1 MIATLEKAK
10 ASAVDIAEKLQ
21 QAKLTAKEIDDVRVK
36 YTGAAR
42 RGAVLFFVMAG
53 LANVNKMYEYSLSSF
68 LTVFSN
74 TLATSKKDASLET
87 RLKNV
92 IEATTSDVYNYTCL
106 GLFEKH
112 KLMFSF
118 QVHSHYPYHCVMLF
132 ACSVFNLALELH
144 QSPCRCYN
152 IHAVIYTFLAGK
164 DEHVALTC
172 CTLFPTHTTCWC
184 EPQNWSGRPNKTAQ
198 RVLIFA
204 KSACRLQSGPF
215 KRLETSTLH
224 IWISS

>member
-1 MIATLEKAK
+1 MFSSCPASFLVTFRTIRCAHTGNILDNHELIATLEKAK

-74 TLATSKKDASLET
+74 TLATSKKDASLEA

-118 QVHSHYPYHCVMLF
+118 QVFL
-132 ACSVFNLALELH
+132 
-144 QSPCRCYN
+144 
-152 IHAVIYTFLAGK
+152 TFL
-164 DEHVALTC
+164 V
-172 CTLFPTHTTCWC
+172 
-184 EPQNWSGRPNKTAQ
+184 
-198 RVLIFA
+198 IM
-204 KSACRLQSGPF
+204 PF
-215 KRLETSTLH
+215 
-224 IWISS
+224 

>member
-1 MIATLEKAK
+1 MHAVVYIHACATCSCFVPDHCFSFQPPAWTSASNAEPNANALLHDVLHTVSHAKDPSLYTFCAPHAGNILDNHELIATLEKAK

-21 QAKLTAKEIDDVRVK
+21 QAKLTSKEIDDVRVK
-36 YTGAAR
+36 YSGAAR

-74 TLATSKKDASLET
+74 TLATSKKDASLEA

-118 QVHSHYPYHCVMLF
+118 QVHSL
-132 ACSVFNLALELH
+132 
-144 QSPCRCYN
+144 
-152 IHAVIYTFLAGK
+152 FLAI
-164 DEHVALTC
+164 VMPC
-172 CTLFPTHTTCWC
+172 
-184 EPQNWSGRPNKTAQ
+184 S
-198 RVLIFA
+198 
-204 KSACRLQSGPF
+204 
-215 KRLETSTLH
+215 
-224 IWISS
+224 

>member
-1 MIATLEKAK
+1 M
-10 ASAVDIAEKLQ
+10 DIAEKLQ

-36 YTGAAR
+36 YSGAAR

-74 TLATSKKDASLET
+74 TLATSKKDASLEV
-87 RLKNV
+87 RLRNI

-118 QVHSHYPYHCVMLF
+118 QVCSRSLQHYAMPVIVTARF
-132 ACSVFNLALELH
+132 AVQHLCGGHADRCEDTSGGWELELNA
-144 QSPCRCYN
+144 SRLLPERKL
-152 IHAVIYTFLAGK
+152 VIGEERAQ
-164 DEHVALTC
+164 
-172 CTLFPTHTTCWC
+172 
-184 EPQNWSGRPNKTAQ
+184 EPLPM
-198 RVLIFA
+198 V
-204 KSACRLQSGPF
+204 P
-215 KRLETSTLH
+215 
-224 IWISS
+224 

>member
-1 MIATLEKAK
+1 MLAGTLHAVAGNILDNHELIATLEKAK

-36 YTGAAR
+36 YIGAAR

-74 TLATSKKDASLET
+74 TLATSKRDASLEA
-87 RLKNV
+87 RLKSV
-92 IEATTSDVYNYTCL
+92 IEATTSDVYKYTCL

-118 QVHSHYPYHCVMLF
+118 QVVLDVRAHVCLAIGWHHRDLSKCANEL
-132 ACSVFNLALELH
+132 ADCRQNTSRSWELGFNTSGFLLERQL
-144 QSPCRCYN
+144 
-152 IHAVIYTFLAGK
+152 VLG
-164 DEHVALTC
+164 EE
-172 CTLFPTHTTCWC
+172 CTQ
-184 EPQNWSGRPNKTAQ
+184 EPLP
-198 RVLIFA
+198 VV
-204 KSACRLQSGPF
+204 P
-215 KRLETSTLH
+215 
-224 IWISS
+224 